1 MAKEPNPYKPGAGH
15 APPHLSGRVLEHSD
29 FAKLLEQDVV
39 LRNMVLTGLR
49 GVGKT
54 VLLEAMIPLAAKRG
68 WVWAGTDLSESASV
82 TEKNMAVRLMADL
95 APLVANVKVGEH
107 EVKRMGF
114 KPQHRKVPMLLSYD
128 VLQQV
133 YDTTPGLVADRLK
146 AVLEL
151 VWAALKPTGQRGIV
165 LAYDE
170 AQNLS
175 DQAADRQ
182 YPLSLLLEVFQ
193 SLQKKGLPYLLVLT
207 GLPTLYPKLLASRT
221 FAERMF
227 HITLLDKL
235 TPAATREAIVKPLSK
250 RTGGVRFSE
259 ATVKEIVRSSDGY
272 PYFIQFMCREAYE
285 SYVQQRIRR
294 VARPQVDVRSI
305 VRKLDNDFYA
315 GRWNKLTDRQR
326 DLCTV
331 IALLNDRDGEFTV
344 QQITIMAAKKLTKG
358 FSPSQV
364 TQMLSTLSESGYV
377 YKNRHGR
384 YSFAVPMLGDFI
396 RRGLEEKR
404 VRPDE

>member
-1 MAKEPNPYKPGAGH
+1 MPKEPNPYRPGAGH
-15 APPHLSGRVLEHSD
+15 SPPHLSGRDFEHSD
-29 FAKLLEQDVV
+29 FAKLLDQAPV
-39 LRNMVLTGLR
+39 LRNLVLTGLR

-54 VLLEAMIPLAAKRG
+54 VLLEAMMPLAAKRG
-68 WVWAGTDLSESASV
+68 WLWAGTDLSESASV

-95 APLVANVKVGEH
+95 APLVANVKVGEQQ
-107 EVKRMGF
+107 VKRLGF
-114 KPQHRKVPMLLSYD
+114 KPSVKKLPVLLGYD

-151 VWAALKPTGQRGIV
+151 VWSALAPTGQRGIV

-175 DQAADRQ
+175 DQATDKQ

-193 SLQKKGLPYLLVLT
+193 SLQKKGMPYLLVLT

-227 HITLLDKL
+227 HITLLGKL
-235 TPAATREAIVKPLSK
+235 TPAATREAIVKPLS
-250 RTGGVRFSE
+250 RRNAAVNFSE
-259 ATVKEIVRSSDGY
+259 ATVKDIVRSSDGY
-272 PYFIQFMCREAYE
+272 PYFIQFMCREAFD
-285 SYVQQRIRR
+285 SFVQQRIRK
-294 VARPQVDVRSI
+294 VARPTVDVRSI

-344 QQITIMAAKKLTKG
+344 QQITTTAAKKLAKG

-364 TQMLSTLSESGYV
+364 NQMLATLSENGYV

-396 RRGLEEKR
+396 RRGLAEKR
-404 VRPDE
+404 KD